1 MTLQQYT
8 GAWERL
14 PASYKRQPLEQ
25 QRPAV
30 TSGDESSRQG
40 KILEQGSTDT
50 EHFSSLLPMFLWP
63 EVHPCLSRVYP
74 VLEMAKETD
83 PFPLRKETRLPS
95 IQINPPSKLL
105 QAVSLQSKEKSWWV
119 PGGFLFCHL
128 HPLHSSC
135 SFSSRTALG
144 GKQTPF

>member
-40 KILEQGSTDT
+40 KILEQGSR
-50 EHFSSLLPMFLWP
+50 HRALQLAVAGGASLP
-63 EVHPCLSRVYP
+63 
-74 VLEMAKETD
+74 K
-83 PFPLRKETRLPS
+83 
-95 IQINPPSKLL
+95 QG
-105 QAVSLQSKEKSWWV
+105 V
-119 PGGFLFCHL
+119 PGFGDGKRNRSIS
-128 HPLHSSC
+128 PQKGNKTSVYTNKSS
-135 SFSSRTALG
+135 
-144 GKQTPF
+144 